1 MSIMQERGRRA
12 EDIASLYLQRQGL
25 VLVERNFQC
34 YQGELDLIM
43 LDRDCFVFVEV
54 RLRGRIDYGSPI
66 DTISRGKQRKMIRAA
81 SIYLQKKQLL
91 HRISS
96 RFDCVGLHPKEGK
109 MQIEWIKNAFW
120 DVIK

>member
-1 MSIMQERGRRA
+1 MSISQQRGRRA

-43 LDRDCFVFVEV
+43 LDQDCFVFIEV
-54 RLRGRIDYGSPI
+54 RLRQRIDYGSPLE
-66 DTISRGKQRKMIRAA
+66 TINRSKQRKMISTA
-81 SIYLQKKQLL
+81 SYYLQKKQLL

-96 RFDCVGLHPKEGK
+96 RFDCVGLKPHAGK
-109 MQIEWIKNAFW
+109 MEIEWIKNAFW

>member
-1 MSIMQERGRRA
+1 MNIMQERGRRA

-66 DTISRGKQRKMIRAA
+66 DTISRSKQRKMIRAA

-96 RFDCVGLHPKEGK
+96 RFDCVGLHPTAGK